1 MFAFSFETT
10 PSIRCGPGISRDIAT
25 LVAPILGQRILIV
38 TDAGI
43 RRVGLLDPLADRLRA
58 AGIDVHVY
66 DDVAADPPEA
76 NILDAVALARQHAVT
91 GVLGIGGGSPMDVAK
106 VTALLAGNGGV
117 LDDAYGVRVAKGP
130 RLPLALIPTTAGTG
144 SEVTPIAIITTG
156 TAEKKGIVSPLLLP
170 DIAILDGELTL
181 GLPAA
186 VTAATGIDA
195 IVHAIE
201 SLTSTSA
208 NNNPISKT
216 LAIQAL
222 RLLGANIRTAV
233 FDGRNALARNAM
245 LLGSCL
251 AGQAFANSPVAAVH
265 ALAYPVGARY
275 HVPHGLSNALV
286 LPHVMRFNLGHAN
299 GPYAA
304 LAGELFPDLLG
315 RPEAGRASTL
325 IDRLEELSRELGVPQ
340 RLRDVGI
347 PEDALPTLAAD
358 AMKQT
363 RLLVNNPRTVSE
375 ADALAIYQAAY

>member
-1 MFAFSFETT
+1 MNAFSFETT
-10 PSIRCGPGISRDIAT
+10 PSIRSGSGISRDIAA
-25 LVAPILGQRILIV
+25 LIAPTLGQRILIV

-43 RRVGLLDPLADRLRA
+43 RKVGLLGPIEDNLRA
-58 AGIDVHVY
+58 AGLEVSIY
-66 DDVAADPPEA
+66 DEVAADPPES
-76 NILDAVALARQHAVT
+76 NILGAVVLAEQNGVT

-106 VTALLAGNGGV
+106 VTALLAGNRST
-117 LDDAYGVRVAKGP
+117 LDEAYGVRVAKGP

-156 TAEKKGIVSPLLLP
+156 ESEKKGIVSPLLLP

-201 SLTSTSA
+201 AITSTSA

-216 LAIQAL
+216 LAVQAL
-222 RLLGANIRTAV
+222 RLLGANIRIAV
-233 FDGRNALARNAM
+233 FDGRNAAARNAM

-265 ALAYPVGARY
+265 ALAYPIGARY

-286 LPHVMRFNLGHAN
+286 LPHVMRFNLSDAN
-299 GPYAA
+299 SLYAEIA
-304 LAGELFPDLLG
+304 SELFPDLSR
-315 RPEAGRASTL
+315 RPETERASSL
-325 IDRLEELSRELGVPQ
+325 IDQLQVLSRELGVAQ

-347 PEDALPTLAAD
+347 SEDALATLASD

-363 RLLVNNPRTVSE
+363 RLLVNNPRKVTES
-375 ADALAIYQAAY
+375 DALAIYQAAY